1 MCHAKTSEAAWGNRW
16 PLPPAE
22 QYAHILQR
30 PACDARVHE
39 WLQVS
44 NVGQAA
50 SNGLHAA
57 VIGATLIA
65 WDFSRPVQTFG
76 TFLNIA
82 HPTQTDKTPCIQ
94 HRHFRRGNCGAN
106 NGGGRSRGWQVWRL
120 LPPSYS

>member
-94 HRHFRRGNCGAN
+94 RRYCGAVIAPRRCGAN
-106 NGGGRSRGWQVWRL
+106 RQQGR
-120 LPPSYS
+120 P